1 MSCQIVESGLLTLIL
16 VASSLKTVAYASV
29 CSSMLLQILV
39 LFFSLNR
46 LDSGRPKWTE
56 FLIVG
61 MVRRVI

>member
-1 MSCQIVESGLLTLIL
+1 MSCQIVESGPLTLIL

-46 LDSGRPKWTE
+46 LDSGTVSQN
-56 FLIVG
+56 FLI
-61 MVRRVI
+61 

>member
-1 MSCQIVESGLLTLIL
+1 MSCQIVESEPLTLIL

-46 LDSGRPKWTE
+46 LDSGTVSQN
-56 FLIVG
+56 FFNLI
-61 MVRRVI
+61 

>member
-1 MSCQIVESGLLTLIL
+1 MSCQIVESGPLTLIL
-16 VASSLKTVAYASV
+16 VASSLMTVAYASV

-56 FLIVG
+56 FLIV
-61 MVRRVI
+61 

>member
-1 MSCQIVESGLLTLIL
+1 MSCQIVESGPLTLIL

-46 LDSGRPKWTE
+46 LDSGTVSQK
-56 FLIVG
+56 FFNLI
-61 MVRRVI
+61 

>member
-1 MSCQIVESGLLTLIL
+1 MSCQIVESGPLTLIL

-56 FLIVG
+56 FLIV
-61 MVRRVI
+61 